1 MTQEN
6 ENGPIGQGSS
16 SHEALVAYVQD
27 ALGVDIDEA
36 EAFVSDKARRLRIE
50 AAATQMLD
58 AALIS
63 FITTITGARLSVP
76 QVEKLV
82 ADMVEHVRQRLIQAA
97 MMGTDP

>member
-50 AAATQMLD
+50 AAATQMPSLPR
-58 AALIS
+58 ASRKPWA
-63 FITTITGARLSVP
+63 G
-76 QVEKLV
+76 
-82 ADMVEHVRQRLIQAA
+82 
-97 MMGTDP
+97 